1 MTPDRTTPGGNF
13 RVEQTFKGVGL
24 IRKSLGTKDLRVFR
38 QRVALLEK
46 LEKREAYEVLRAFDD
61 DRITIEQLVE
71 ADAKNEL
78 AFTLSGMALREN
90 LWDAI
95 ERVLP
100 TMAESEATRYRYAT
114 SLRALQRKGAKWLG
128 PRAKVADLAHM
139 PWRALKAK
147 WGASGTDWMH
157 MRRAVSRFLTLHL
170 GKVHHPFRLDV
181 MDKDNF
187 PTAREKKRHPS
198 LALAEFQRIL
208 DHVPEHLCG
217 SYWCIVLTGMRL
229 NEYTRCRPH
238 HLNAAA
244 HSLRVPGRKTEAS
257 DAVVHISP
265 RLWGFITAAIP
276 CRVQARWLQT
286 VWLRATKA
294 AGTKVTI
301 HDLRHVHGHWAIDE
315 GVAESKVQ
323 SSYRHT
329 SAAMTRGYV
338 QRLDTGEVSEALADK
353 ILGKEPESRRQA

>member
-24 IRKSLGTKDLRVFR
+24 IRKSLGTKDLRTFR

-46 LEKREAYEVLRAFDD
+46 LEKREAYEVLRAFRD

-71 ADAKNEL
+71 ADAKNDL
-78 AFTLSGMALREN
+78 AFTLSGIALREN

-128 PRAKVADLAHM
+128 PKAQVADLAHVS
-139 PWRALKAK
+139 WRQLKQR

-187 PTAREKKRHPS
+187 PAAREKKRQPS
-198 LALAEFQRIL
+198 LSLEEFVRIF
-208 DHVPEHLCG
+208 EHLPDHLRV
-217 SYWCIVLTGMRL
+217 SFWCIVLTGMRL

-257 DAVVHISP
+257 DAIVHISP
-265 RLWGFITAAIP
+265 RLWGFMTAAIP
-276 CRVQARWLQT
+276 CRVSARWLQK
-286 VWLRATKA
+286 VWRRAAKA
-294 AGTKVTI
+294 AGTEVTI
-301 HDLRHVHGHWAIDE
+301 HDLRHVHGQWAIDA

-323 SSYRHT
+323 SSLRHT
-329 SAAMTRGYV
+329 SAAMTRRYV
-338 QRLDTGEVSEALADK
+338 SRLDTGEVSEALADA
-353 ILGKEPESRRQA
+353 ILGKEPNQRRRA